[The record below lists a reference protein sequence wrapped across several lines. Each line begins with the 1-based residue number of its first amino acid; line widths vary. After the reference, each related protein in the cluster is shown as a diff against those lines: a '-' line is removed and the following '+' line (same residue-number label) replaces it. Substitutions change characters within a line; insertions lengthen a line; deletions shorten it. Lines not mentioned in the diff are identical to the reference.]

1 VKTVE
6 ISSPD
11 PSPHESPVGTLL
23 PRPGLRLAVFDFDG
37 TLSWLRHG
45 WPGIMCGVF
54 REHLRLRPG
63 ESEEAL
69 SALLLDEILVRNG
82 QPSIRQCQRLAE
94 IVGERGGPALDAVE
108 RCAEF
113 QRRLDAAIERR
124 TARLAKGEA
133 QPGDYLIG
141 GARPFLAHVAAA
153 GLTPVILSSTIQ
165 RRVEEEAAL
174 LGIAGFFGGRIH
186 GGASDPRRFS
196 KREVFERL
204 LREANLSGEH
214 LLAFGDGPV
223 EIRAAVELGGVAVA
237 VCSDEE
243 DNHSGAGDERKRRQ
257 LSAAGAH
264 AVVPNF
270 YAAPALLDRLLD
282 R

>member
-1 VKTVE
+1 
-6 ISSPD
+6 
-11 PSPHESPVGTLL
+11 
-23 PRPGLRLAVFDFDG
+23 
-37 TLSWLRHG
+37 
-45 WPGIMCGVF
+45 MCGVF
-54 REHLRLRPG
+54 RDHLSLRPG
-63 ESEEAL
+63 ESEAAL
-69 SALLLDEILVRNG
+69 SGLLLDEILLRNG

-94 IVGERGGPALDAVE
+94 IVGERGGPVLDAAE

-113 QRRLDAAIERR
+113 QRRLDAAIDRR

-133 QPGDYLIG
+133 QPGDYLIEG
-141 GARPFLAHVAAA
+141 TRPFLEHVIAA

-174 LGIAGFFGGRIH
+174 LGIAGYFGGRIY
-186 GGASDPRRFS
+186 GGTSDPLRFS

-204 LREANLSGEH
+204 LRAANLSGEQ
-214 LLAFGDGPV
+214 LLALGDGAV
-223 EIRAAVELGGVAVA
+223 EIRAAVGLGGVAIA

-243 DNHSGAGDERKRRQ
+243 DNRSGVCDERKRRQ

-264 AVVPNF
+264 AVIPNF
-270 YAAPALLDRLLD
+270 CAAPALLNRLLD